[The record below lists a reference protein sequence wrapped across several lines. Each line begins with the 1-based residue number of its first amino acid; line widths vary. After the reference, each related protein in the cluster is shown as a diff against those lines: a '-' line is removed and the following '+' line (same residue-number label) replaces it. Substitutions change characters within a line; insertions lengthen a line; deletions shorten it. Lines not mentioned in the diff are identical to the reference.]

1 MSERD
6 FYIKCVP
13 IIVEIIVLCREMSQ
27 QEYEDLKRET
37 MQATPDKAK
46 DFIRKVLICID
57 KVMAEEGVIQHG

>member
-37 MQATPDKAK
+37 METTPDKAK
-46 DFIRKVLICID
+46 EFMRKIFICID
-57 KVMAEEGVIQHG
+57 LVMMEERNGVA